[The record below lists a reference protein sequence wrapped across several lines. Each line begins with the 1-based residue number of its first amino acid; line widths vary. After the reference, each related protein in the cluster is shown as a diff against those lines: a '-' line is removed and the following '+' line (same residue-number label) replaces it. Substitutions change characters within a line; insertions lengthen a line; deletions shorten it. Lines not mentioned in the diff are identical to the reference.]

1 MPDAEQDEARCG
13 PAVPGGSE
21 FWGGFEL
28 ATTTDA
34 RVEALCAAD
43 DGVYVVESAAATE
56 LAQHLAE
63 LEIAEHGHREHVVS
77 GSGAAAMQDSAAD
90 TGATTKGQEWSVS
103 SKEQE

>member
-28 ATTTDA
+28 ATTAEA

-43 DGVYVVESAAATE
+43 DYVVESATTTE
-56 LAQHLAE
+56 LAEHLAE
-63 LEIAEHGHREHVVS
+63 LEIAEHGHREHAVS
-77 GSGAAAMQDSAAD
+77 GSGAAAMQVSAAD
-90 TGATTKGQEWSVS
+90 TGATTKGREWSVS
-103 SKEQE
+103 SAEQE

>member
-28 ATTTDA
+28 ATTAEA

-43 DGVYVVESAAATE
+43 DGLYVVEPVAAAE
-56 LAQHLAE
+56 LAEHLAE
-63 LEIAEHGHREHVVS
+63 LEIAEHGHREHAVS
-77 GSGAAAMQDSAAD
+77 GSGAAAMQGSAAE
-90 TGATTKGQEWSVS
+90 TGDTTKGWEWSVS
-103 SKEQE
+103 SAEQE